1 MKKLLF
7 FYVIFACVSCSY
19 AMENKECTLDNLY
32 SCTRKME
39 NPLLYKDVIT
49 SEEDKKNF
57 FKYALNH
64 YDQDTSM
71 DWQEAEKLFADN
83 MNQGN
88 NLYESIAENLIQEMY
103 KKHRKEIS
111 IPLPVGIIQNQP
123 IIQGEASEVMYS
135 IGTGILYNN
144 SFVITATHVLENDWF
159 EVIKNNNI
167 VSSGEI
173 PKHIIDKQLQ
183 EKSIASLKKVL
194 TYVPFKNEGGLSTI
208 EVCSFIED
216 NIKYKGVDKITYEI
230 TEIIENGVDIGIA
243 KIKNPINS
251 KFQVIFSADDPLPE
265 QKLCAIS
272 IEKEEKEERLF
283 LIDHPKVLRFDDIK
297 ALKSQEKYQKMFF
310 LENAMIPGTSGSP
323 ILASISE
330 SDKTL
335 LIFGVFNKKIE
346 VEDEGRVKL
355 FFAFSPIKNYVET
368 LVKKIEEL
376 SL

>member
-1 MKKLLF
+1 
-7 FYVIFACVSCSY
+7 
-19 AMENKECTLDNLY
+19 MENKECTLDNLY

-39 NPLLYKDVIT
+39 NPFLYKDVIM